1 MTVIELKEQ
10 LIGKIN
16 NINSE
21 ESLKQLL
28 INVAFYEDV
37 DQIYVMSEGE
47 IQAVEEGMAQLDR
60 GEWISNEEV
69 SKPVE
74 QWLKK

>member
-1 MTVIELKEQ
+1 MDINSLKEK
-10 LIGKIN
+10 LIAKVN
-16 NINSE
+16 NIDSKKA
-21 ESLKQLL
+21 LMQLL

-60 GEWISNEEV
+60 GEWISNEEA